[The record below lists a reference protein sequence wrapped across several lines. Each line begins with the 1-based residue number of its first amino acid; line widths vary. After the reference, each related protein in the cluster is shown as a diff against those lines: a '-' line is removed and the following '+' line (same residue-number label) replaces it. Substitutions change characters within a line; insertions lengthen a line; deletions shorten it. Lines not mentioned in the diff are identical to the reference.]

1 MRYAQSVRT
10 SEQPEAD
17 DMSSLQAAK
26 EITEKMRWHESEIMR
41 INSERRELIRKAW
54 REEGVAQA
62 KIAVALGI
70 TNQTIWNEIH
80 KKDNE

>member
-1 MRYAQSVRT
+1 
-10 SEQPEAD
+10 
-17 DMSSLQAAK
+17 
-26 EITEKMRWHESEIMR
+26 MRWHESEIIR